1 MTETVS
7 SGNANLLDFEGRY
20 LTFFLGDEEY
30 GVEISF
36 VKEIIGVLHITA
48 VPLSENYIL
57 GVINLR
63 GKVVPVIDL
72 RLKFGL
78 SKCEPTERSCIVV
91 IEYNRELIGVLVDTV
106 SEVIDIGEDEFDETT
121 FLDQK
126 VDSQYIR
133 GVGKIDGKIK
143 ILIDIK
149 KVLACEEMDIV

>member
-1 MTETVS
+1 MTETVLS
-7 SGNANLLDFEGRY
+7 SNIDLTDYEGRY

-30 GVEISF
+30 GIEIGF

-48 VPLSENYIL
+48 VPLSKHYIL

-78 SKCEPTERSCIVV
+78 PKCEPTERSCIVV
-91 IEYNRELIGVLVDTV
+91 VEYNRELIGVLVDTV

-133 GVGKIDGKIK
+133 GVGKINGAIK
-143 ILIDIK
+143 ILIEIK
-149 KVLACEEMDIV
+149 KVLACEETDMV

>member
-1 MTETVS
+1 MTEIVS
-7 SGNANLLDFEGRY
+7 NSNTNLLDFEGRY
-20 LTFFLGDEEY
+20 LTFFLDDEEY
-30 GVEISF
+30 GLEIDS
-36 VKEIIGVLHITA
+36 VKEIIGLLHITT
-48 VPLSENYIL
+48 VPLSTDYIL
-57 GVINLR
+57 GVVNLR
-63 GKVVPVIDL
+63 GKIVPIIDL

-91 IEYNRELIGVLVDTV
+91 VECDRELVGILVDAV
-106 SEVIDIGEDEFDETT
+106 SEVIDLKKGEFDETT

-149 KVLACEEMDIV
+149 KVLAYEEADIV